1 MKSRIAPLLLTLVAI
16 PIAGCGGGGGG
27 GGAGSDADPAKL
39 VPASAA
45 VYFEATIR
53 PEGDQRDDV
62 NAAAKKLLKTEDP
75 GKKAIELF
83 DKTAKENGISW
94 EKDFEPWLGQRV
106 GVFATTFSD
115 GGTWALVASNTNEDK
130 AKKTLDKFVRNNDS
144 DKGAAKVSKRTYKGV
159 EYQFDSADKDA
170 GGIVDGYVVAGT
182 EAGFKLAVDTSK
194 GGKALTTN
202 RDYTSG
208 REAVGSDDALFHVWA
223 DPQTLL
229 DAIGDQP
236 QMQQAIPLLRQAFAQ
251 AGSSVA
257 ASLHASAD
265 ALTFDGA
272 AVGAKAP
279 TNTPAK
285 SGSETVAELPGDAW
299 LALGIGG
306 FGEAARM
313 GLSQIEQISDLGGMD
328 IGGVMSQLES
338 RTGLNIERDLLSWME
353 DAGFYARGR
362 SLADLGV
369 VFTITSSDAEKSVIA
384 VAKLARLLR
393 TFGAEVTRT
402 EIDGYDNA
410 IEIRLPGLPVAGVVA
425 GSGERL
431 SIGLN
436 REAVADVAAPRTKL
450 GDEPSYAAAGKVL
463 GSGIKPALIVDF
475 PTVVQLLEGLGLG
488 DNPQF
493 KDAKPYLDAIGVI
506 AAGATRSG
514 DVSKARLAVQLK

>member
-1 MKSRIAPLLLTLVAI
+1 MKSRLAPLLLTLVAI
-16 PIAGCGGGGGG
+16 PIAGCGGGGG

-45 VYFEATIR
+45 VYVEATIR
-53 PEGDQRDDV
+53 PEGDLRDGV
-62 NAAAKKLLKTEDP
+62 NAAAKKLLRNDDP

-83 DKTAKENGISW
+83 DKAGKENGISW
-94 EKDFEPWLGQRV
+94 KKDFEPWLGQRL
-106 GVFATTFSD
+106 GVFATTFSG
-115 GGTWALVASNTNEDK
+115 GGTWAIVAANTDEDA

-144 DKGAAKVSKRTYKGV
+144 EKGAAKVSKRTYKGV
-159 EYQFDSADKDA
+159 EYQFDSSDQDA

-202 RDYTSG
+202 RDYTAG
-208 REAVGSDDALFHVWA
+208 RGAVEADDALVHAWA

-229 DAIGDQP
+229 DAIGEQP
-236 QMQQAIPLLRQAFAQ
+236 QMQQAEPLLRQLFAQ

-285 SGSETVAELPGDAW
+285 SGSETLAELPGDAW
-299 LALGIGG
+299 LAIGIGG

-328 IGGVMSQLES
+328 LGGMMRQLES
-338 RTGLNIERDLLSWME
+338 ASGLNIERDLLSWMG

-369 VFTITSSDAEKSVIA
+369 VFTVTSTDPEKSVIA
-384 VAKLARLLR
+384 VAKLARVLR
-393 TFGAEVTRT
+393 DFGAEVTRT

-410 IEIRLPGLPVAGVVA
+410 IEIRLPGVPVAGIVA

-436 REAVADVAAPRTKL
+436 REAVADVAAPKTKL
-450 GDEPSYAAAGKVL
+450 GDEPSYSAAGKVL

-475 PTVVQLLEGLGLG
+475 PTVIQLLEGLGLG
-488 DNPQF
+488 EQESY
-493 KDAKPYLDAIGVI
+493 KQAKPYLDAIGVI
-506 AAGATRSG
+506 AAGAARAG
-514 DVSKARLAVQLK
+514 DIVRARLAVQLK